1 MKCTFVAVFATMAA
15 MASAQDV
22 TISLPSGV
30 SIPSG
35 VTLPSGV
42 AVVTATSTSTAQA
55 NANFN
60 KRFNRR
66 QNFSISGISGLSIG
80 LQQTSTSSTR
90 PTAPANAADAN

>member
-1 MKCTFVAVFATMAA
+1 MKCTFAAVLATMAT

-42 AVVTATSTSTAQA
+42 AVVTATATSTAQA

-66 QNFSISGISGLSIG
+66 QNISISGISGISFG
-80 LQQTSTSSTR
+80 LQQTSTSSAQ
-90 PTAPANAADAN
+90 PTAPANAPNGN